1 MTLWLLLFILFLVLF
16 GAPVLVWWQV
26 SASKMQQQMINAI
39 HAGVRPAGLTA
50 KPMVL
55 VEPLPKK
62 PGGLAA
68 LFQSASAGSGD
79 QAAWSPRRL
88 AALTLVAALAG
99 MLIGYLFRELLG
111 LFTLALGAGAGAVV
125 PWIYHRRKAR
135 KRLAAMEEQFPEALD
150 CLSRTIRAG
159 NAFSVAI
166 ELLCGETQEPLKTEI
181 QKMTREMALGARL
194 EDALN
199 GLIDR
204 VPLVEVR
211 FFVSAVLLQRETGG
225 NLSEVIGKLA
235 HSLRDRFKLRGQVK
249 ASSGQGRLTAAV
261 LTVLPLA
268 TLLLLQIASPIYLAG
283 LTDDPI
289 GRTLLGVAAVSQI
302 VGYLFMRRII
312 NIEV

>member
-1 MTLWLLLFILFLVLF
+1 MTLWLVLFILFLVLF
-16 GAPVLVWWQV
+16 GAPVLVWWRA
-26 SASKMQQQMINAI
+26 SASKKQQQMINAI
-39 HAGVRPAGLTA
+39 HAGVRPTELTA

-68 LFQSASAGSGD
+68 LFQSASAGPGE
-79 QAAWSPRRL
+79 QAAWSPGRF

-99 MLIGYLFRELLG
+99 MLIGYQFRGLLG
-111 LFTLALGAGAGAVV
+111 LFTLVLGAGAGAVL
-125 PWIYHRRKAR
+125 PWMYHVKRRK

-150 CLSRTIRAG
+150 CLSRSIRAG

-166 ELLCGETQEPLKTEI
+166 ELLCAETQEPLKTEI

-199 GLIDR
+199 GLIAR

-268 TLLLLQIASPIYLAG
+268 TLLLLRIASPIYLQG
-283 LTDDPI
+283 LTDDPM
-289 GRTLLGVAAVSQI
+289 GRTLLGAAAVSQI
-302 VGYLFMRRII
+302 VGYIFMRRII